1 MKTLSHDS
9 QQSKRWPQDGEPNIL
24 TMPLATVVP
33 FLVKILRLDGVTLNP
48 VKCSW

>member
-1 MKTLSHDS
+1 MTH
-9 QQSKRWPQDGEPNIL
+9 SKARGGPKMENPNIL